1 MATESFAQRV
11 GIKAG
16 GNMTNML
23 IKDDEETLSDD
34 FKMKPGFL
42 VGAVCEIPLSDVI
55 YFEPGLLITTKGYK
69 YSESETLF
77 GITMDVE
84 QSMNNYYLD
93 IPLNFKAA
101 FEMGD
106 AKIYGAAGPL
116 VGIGLSGKLKSKIT
130 GAGLDTDET
139 ETIEWGSDAEEDDLK
154 RLDFGVSIGA
164 GVELN
169 ALQIGL
175 FYNLGL
181 ANISSYT
188 DDGATIQNRGLG
200 LSVAWFFGDN

>member
-1 MATESFAQRV
+1 MKKLTNLLLVVMLIAMATESFAQRV

-106 AKIYGAAGPL
+106 AKI
-116 VGIGLSGKLKSKIT
+116 
-130 GAGLDTDET
+130 
-139 ETIEWGSDAEEDDLK
+139 
-154 RLDFGVSIGA
+154 
-164 GVELN
+164 
-169 ALQIGL
+169 
-175 FYNLGL
+175 
-181 ANISSYT
+181 
-188 DDGATIQNRGLG
+188 
-200 LSVAWFFGDN
+200 